1 MRRLIVEEVKN
12 GITERFIYESE
23 YSDGLGTLVEVV
35 DIIYRILI
43 MLNFPLEKK
52 QIIIE
57 DIE

>member
-12 GITERFIYESE
+12 GITERFVYESE

-43 MLNFPLEKK
+43 M
-52 QIIIE
+52 
-57 DIE
+57 